1 MVGFSNGTIDMN
13 DPNRTIFLIPE
24 GHMPRLEREV
34 AKLSKK
40 AEKFNGWTF
49 DILPI
54 GFQFRENRDGTK
66 TRLIEVCLDV
76 EPIKID
82 GWRFLARIDH
92 APETGNILRAVP
104 NTGVDIDARFRN
116 ASPDCQHCN
125 HKRLR
130 RDTFVLHNEETGEY
144 KQVGSTCLAD
154 FLGHDAAKLGRIAEL
169 TGYACELARA
179 IEREPA
185 EEPRTLQ
192 ERRYIDL
199 WEFLVHTAAM
209 VRLNGWTSGKSA
221 YENGYT
227 ATRMQALDNMFPA
240 PMMRMQTERPT
251 AEDIEL
257 AKKALDWA
265 QSFGE
270 KADLNDYEHNVLVI
284 AESSVIDYRSTGI
297 AASIVGVYFIKNTPK
312 RGAVNLGD
320 MKPMLALFK
329 GAGSRLKHPKIN
341 LNVGGQA
348 IVLTV
353 AGDRA
358 KAPGTINVKSPGNF
372 DNSDW
377 YGRIELDGS
386 YKPSRIAPKGIEQHL
401 LAFAA
406 DPAKVAADHGHKTG
420 QCCFCNRPLDDER
433 STEVGYGPVCADK
446 WSLPWGAKKAV
457 AA

>member
-24 GHMPRLEREV
+24 GHMARLEREV

-40 AEKFNGWTF
+40 AERFGGWTF
-49 DILPI
+49 DLLPI
-54 GFQFRENRDGTK
+54 GFQFRDNRDGSKTK
-66 TRLIEVCLDV
+66 LIEVCLDV

-92 APETGNILRAVP
+92 APETGNIIRAVP
-104 NTGVDIDARFRN
+104 NTGIDVETRFRT
-116 ASPDCQHCN
+116 AKPDCEHCN

-130 RDTFVLHNEETGEY
+130 RDTFVLISDDGEY

-154 FLGHDAAKLGRIAEL
+154 FLGHDAARLGRLAEL
-169 TGYACELARA
+169 TGYANELARA

-192 ERRYIDL
+192 ERRYIDQ
-199 WEFLVHTAAM
+199 WEYLAHTAAM
-209 VRLNGWTSGKSA
+209 VRLNGWTSGKTA
-221 YENGYT
+221 YEHGRVS
-227 ATRMQALDNMFPA
+227 TRQQALVNMFPST
-240 PMMRMQTERPT
+240 MFERREAVQPT
-251 AEDIEL
+251 QEDTLL
-257 AKKALDWA
+257 AKAALEWA
-265 QSFGE
+265 QSFAE
-270 KADLNDYEHNVLVI
+270 KAELNDYEHNVLVI

-297 AASIVGVYFIKNTPK
+297 AASIVGVYHTKNAVR
-312 RGAVNLGD
+312 RGPVDLGD
-320 MKPMLALFK
+320 MKPMLSLFK
-329 GAGSRLKHPKIN
+329 AAGSKLKHPKIN
-341 LNVGGQA
+341 LNVGGAA

-358 KAPGTINVKSPGNF
+358 AKPGTINVKSPGSF
-372 DNSDW
+372 ETSSW

-386 YKPSRIAPKGIEQHL
+386 YVPSRQAPKGIEQHL

-406 DPAKVAADHGHKTG
+406 DPAKVAAEHGHKTG
-420 QCCFCNRPLDDER
+420 QCCFCNRPLDDAR

-446 WSLPWGAKKAV
+446 WQLPWGTKR
-457 AA
+457 AAA